1 MQNFRLVAGAVGAFV
16 TALALAAP
24 SASANILNINSPGLR
39 ASHISV
45 QPYMR
50 IPTGSRGEAA
60 ALKADQDAAR
70 LSVQRKKKGKKRR

>member
-1 MQNFRLVAGAVGAFV
+1 MQNFRLLAGAAGAFL
-16 TALALAAP
+16 TAAVLSAP
-24 SASANILNINSPGLR
+24 SASANILNVNASGPR
-39 ASHISV
+39 MSHISV

-70 LSVQRKKKGKKRR
+70 LTIQSKNKGKKRR